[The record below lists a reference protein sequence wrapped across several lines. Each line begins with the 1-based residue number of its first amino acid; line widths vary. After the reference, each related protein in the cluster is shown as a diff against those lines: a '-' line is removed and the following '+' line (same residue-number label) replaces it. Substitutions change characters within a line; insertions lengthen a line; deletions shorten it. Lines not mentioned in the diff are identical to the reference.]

1 MQQPVP
7 PTPPTPPSLPVP
19 GGAGEFLTRGG
30 PSGTPAEI
38 LQALRAQRE
47 ELQDQHE
54 TLEERR
60 EEISSRLEEP
70 MVRGADR
77 QGLEARIRDID
88 AQITGMEQLIA
99 ENNRAIAEQTG
110 IPGAVQPDAPEEVNA
125 GPSEDAIMMASTLTF
140 FILLPLVIAYARR
153 LWRRGAVVVTPVP
166 GEVTERLTRIEQAV
180 DAIAVEVERVGEGQR
195 YVTQLFSSQAPPRAV
210 GAGAAEPIAVQQ
222 REASEYRR

>member
-1 MQQPVP
+1 MQG
-7 PTPPTPPSLPVP
+7 TPPGS
-19 GGAGEFLTRGG
+19 
-30 PSGTPAEI
+30 PAEI

-47 ELQDQHE
+47 ELQDQLE
-54 TLEERR
+54 TLEDRR

-77 QGLEARIRDID
+77 QGLETRIRDID

-110 IPGAVQPDAPEEVNA
+110 VPGAVQPDPPEVRS
-125 GPSEDAIMMASTLTF
+125 GPAEERVLMLGTLSF

-153 LWRRGAVVVTPVP
+153 IWRRGAVVVSPVP
-166 GEVTERLTRIEQAV
+166 SEVTERLTRIEQAV

-195 YVTQLFSSQAPPRAV
+195 YVTQLFSGQAPPRAV
-210 GAGAAEPIAVQQ
+210 GAGGAEPIPVQQ